1 MYMNKSLV
9 KTLFVTVAA
18 GTLTVSCGDDTDV
31 QKQWESKVV
40 DSEFNEYFKDA
51 FGDIASDQDFRMV
64 GQRTMN
70 IANIG
75 GDINTEY
82 TIYVCQGNPNYE
94 DDAMALYQTK
104 AQGQS
109 AVSFTFDMPTGLD
122 HVWVVRSAPDDQ
134 VASYVSVLKTA
145 REINVEMESGETKAQ
160 VSEAT
165 VNEVTDNLFDFTH
178 VYSGISGHTYTMTA
192 PSTVLENKYYDPG
205 TRVGYEFKAE
215 TGTYSGVNLYNYSI
229 QGVSDWNTTPPCTI
243 YVAGNVTIEPSC
255 YFFFIDFYI
264 PSGSTLTYNGSD
276 TQGVRFHVKEGGKL
290 ILNVK
295 NIDAH
300 YSSWPSEIVNEG
312 EVIINGKGESSS
324 GHYEMTDAPCTIT
337 FPLNSSEYTTAT
349 YSSDGIS
356 STNVS
361 LGWAVPF
368 VGANELTVNG
378 SSRTY
383 AVFQPSTQ
391 NNLSFAENP
400 YNYGNYS
407 IIFGISMTNGYTFKP
422 TRITGN
428 MARTGTNSGNIDI
441 FTTNWS
447 ENSVLATGLIPYRN
461 YTESNP
467 TDTKEGA
474 ASSFDLTNN
483 TIAGQSINLVL
494 YMYNMSYEQ
503 GKKRQFAL
511 NNVVISGI
519 STKTE
524 WVEEVGD
531 PAFAMSN
538 YCNFYNAGKMTIN
551 CDMEFNP
558 ADGNETCDFFTNY
571 DGATLTAQ
579 TIAIGGKGAKFA
591 NAGTVNLSG
600 DLKLCTGSGGGA
612 QTVNIGTLTAA
623 SLDLDAGVTHFY
635 NGGSTVISGLT
646 QSSKDGNT
654 WVNNGYYKTQKL
666 KVDAG
671 NSTFYNYCQLIVT
684 DEFYLHDAAF
694 NNMPSSYAQA
704 TSLNIGNFTCYLHD
718 NSVLYV
724 TSKLHIDEGKGAG
737 SDNGFHGVGTEYALV
752 AARQMD
758 VLAGSSANIQFLGNV
773 EYAWNTFRYVDEYN
787 NELTEEQAVGKAGD
801 GNKIMFY
808 AETSARNV
816 CYNELSISEPDPE
829 DCGAEWN
836 PGGGPT
842 PSAFTYTLAYEDL
855 GSKDDF
861 DFNDIVLRV
870 SHTGGTTEG
879 TVQFVAAGG
888 TLKIS
893 IAYDGETLFSH
904 TDGVMYATG
913 GAETSYT
920 ISQMP
925 GTKKATITM
934 ADDFTWTDENCLNKF
949 TINVTSRGGDFV
961 KAIPATTQAGYA
973 PQCLVIPNATWQWP
987 TGRTSIKDAYPNFAA
1002 WVADKTVN
1010 TEWYN
1015 YPASGMVYTGN

>member
-178 VYSGISGHTYTMTA
+178 VHSGISGHTYTMTA
-192 PSTVLENKYYDPG
+192 PATTIEDRSYWGTVLTEA
-205 TRVGYEFKAE
+205 TIQS
-215 TGTYSGVNLYNYSI
+215 GTYQNINLYYNGESNPCKLY
-229 QGVSDWNTTPPCTI
+229 VS
-243 YVAGNVTIEPSC
+243 GNVTIEPNTQ
-255 YFFFIDFYI
+255 FFLVDYYI
-264 PSGSTLTYNGSD
+264 PSGSTLTYNGSN

-312 EVIINGKGESSS
+312 EVIINGKGTTT
-324 GHYEMTDAPCTIT
+324 YKQQMKDVQYNATVT
-337 FPLNSSEYTTAT
+337 FPLNTSDYSAANTTISEGFGSTTVVLGSKLQYLET
-349 YSSDGIS
+349 TSVTKG
-356 STNVS
+356 VS
-361 LGWAVPF
+361 GTF
-368 VGANELTVNG
+368 DT
-378 SSRTY
+378 
-383 AVFQPSTQ
+383 FQPTEKITK
-391 NNLSFAENP
+391 SFSENGVQWWEQGRFD
-400 YNYGNYS
+400 YTLALNVR
-407 IIFGISMTNGYTFKP
+407 MQDGYTFKP
-422 TRITGN
+422 TGITGN
-428 MARTGTNSGNIDI
+428 IVRMGTDGGLLDIAESAGN
-441 FTTNWS
+441 TWAP
-447 ENSVLATGLIPYRN
+447 SVLAEGIIPRRN
-461 YTESNP
+461 SEN
-467 TDTKEGA
+467 DEKEGA
-474 ASSFDLTNN
+474 VASFSLTNSAITDKN
-483 TIAGQSINLVL
+483 YSLYLYLYSLDITKQIGFNSIVL
-494 YMYNMSYEQ
+494 TGTVS
-503 GKKRQFAL
+503 
-511 NNVVISGI
+511 
-519 STKTE
+519 KTE
-524 WVEEVGD
+524 QIEEVGD
-531 PAFAMSN
+531 PTFAMSN

-600 DLKLCTGSGGGA
+600 DLKLYTGSGGGA

-787 NELTEEQAVGKAGD
+787 NELTEEQAVGNAGD

-816 CYNELSISEPDPE
+816 CYDELSISEPDPE

-879 TVQFVAAGG
+879 TVQLVAAGG

-973 PQCLVIPNATWQWP
+973 PQCLVIPNASWQWP

-1010 TEWYN
+1010 TDWYN